1 MHTIRCGQTA
11 KIKQRSFCGN
21 FNVLASLGSAV
32 LMTLSRI
39 VNHLSIEFLWYTW
52 NTYWHTGTE
61 LNKKGPILF
70 HMKVLI
76 QKKNYKNT
84 IENYLTQNNIYIYFM
99 Q

>member
-61 LNKKGPILF
+61 LNKKVRF
-70 HMKVLI
+70 YMQVLI
-76 QKKNYKNT
+76 QGQH
-84 IENYLTQNNIYIYFM
+84 TQNLEEKNIAKIP
-99 Q
+99 